1 MGGKRWS
8 ADEIATLAQI
18 AKEGEPLISQM
29 HRLPGRTWAAA
40 RHHAA
45 KNGITF
51 KELTSWSP
59 EDHAL
64 LREIYRSNESIKLG
78 VRRLL
83 PHRSYL
89 AAKGEAQRIG
99 LTGTKT
105 RTGRTGY
112 SWIERALED
121 ALAGGNCLTVKQ
133 LARKTGASLNAVGK
147 VLAKLRGQ
155 KFRVAEWA
163 SVGGAAIWA
172 LGSGPD
178 APRRP
183 RRTPS
188 EVCRAYRERSRIRSG
203 RVDPFA
209 SLIQQVTA

>member
-8 ADEIATLAQI
+8 DDEIATMKQI
-18 AKEGEPLISQM
+18 AESGETLLSQM

-40 RHHAA
+40 RLYAS
-45 KNGITF
+45 KEGIAF
-51 KELTSWSP
+51 KESVSWSAD
-59 EDHAL
+59 EQAR
-64 LREIYRSNESIKLG
+64 LRKIYSSNESIKLG

-89 AAKGEAQRIG
+89 AAKGEAQRLG
-99 LTGTKT
+99 LSGTKT

-112 SWIERALED
+112 SWIERAIED
-121 ALAGGNCLTVKQ
+121 VLANGGRMTVKQ
-133 LARKTGASLNAVGK
+133 LATRTGGSINAIGK
-147 VLAKLRGQ
+147 VLAKNRGT
-155 KFRVAEWA
+155 KFRVADWER
-163 SVGGAAIWA
+163 VGGAAVWE

-183 RRTPS
+183 PRTAADA
-188 EVCRAYRERSRIRSG
+188 CRAFRERSRIRAG